1 LYVVGDLKNEEELRP
16 FAHILT
22 NLEQAIPRLIV
33 YYTVMDFWD
42 LAEANNLERFGEEP
56 ASTDGGMRR
65 MTPYQSSSFQALT
78 PKECHFGMAESQI
91 FEMSENKQTE
101 VRM

>member
-22 NLEQAIPRLIV
+22 NPEQAIPRLIV
-33 YYTVMDFWD
+33 YYAVMDFRD
-42 LAEANNLERFGEEP
+42 LAETNTLERFGEEL

-65 MTPYQSSSFQALT
+65 MIPYHSSSFQGLT
-78 PKECHFGMAESQI
+78 PEECQFGMAESQI